1 MSSVI
6 KSSVATGLQSLPGV
20 QAGYGSELP
29 SVVSGPTIGG
39 GGGDEA
45 AVSSAEASSS
55 SSSGALS
62 SGAGRLRWMRGLS
75 WMGVAVLLFAY
86 VW

>member
-1 MSSVI
+1 MPSVI
-6 KSSVATGLQSLPGV
+6 NSTVATSLQSLLSV

-39 GGGDEA
+39 GGDDEA

-55 SSSGALS
+55 SSSALS
-62 SGAGRLRWMRGLS
+62 SGTGRLRQVRGLS
-75 WMGVAVLLFAY
+75 WTGAAVFLFAF